1 MSRNRLRT
9 NFILNTVSQV
19 LRIIT
24 PFVTTP
30 YISRVLGV
38 DNVGIF
44 SYSYSVQSYF
54 CLFAVLGT
62 AAYGTREIARNR
74 DSREKVSLAF
84 WEIEALRA
92 VTALVAL
99 AGWAV
104 VIGIS
109 DNRVIYILL
118 STYLVASLLDISWL
132 YMGLE
137 MFPFIV
143 ARTILVRILEVVSIF
158 VFVKGPNDLPIYC
171 AIMGGG
177 TLIGNITLWLNLHK
191 CVDRVKRSLINPWR
205 HLKETLVYFLP
216 SVATTIYT
224 VLDKTLIGAIT
235 ASDYENGIYEQA
247 TKVVEIAKAIAFVSL
262 NTVMGPRSS
271 YLYQSGQFDKIK
283 ANLKLSTDI
292 MLTIGFG
299 FAFGIA
305 VVSDRFVPTF
315 FGAGYDGVILLLKLL
330 SPIIVIITVSSAL
343 GDQYYNPAGLRLK
356 TSMYLLVGAG
366 VNLVLNLLLI
376 PALYS
381 AGAVIASVI
390 AEIVISSLYL
400 IHCDGY
406 MSLKTLLRLSWK
418 KVIAGGVMVAAVLVA
433 DPRIPSNVPGLI
445 AVVAVGGC
453 VYLAALLALRDS
465 AMLYAVKE
473 FTKRLHRGGKKTQS
487 QE

>member
-1 MSRNRLRT
+1 MAKNRLRT
-9 NFILNTVSQV
+9 NFILNTIAQV

-44 SYSYSVQSYF
+44 SYSYSIQSYF

-62 AAYGTREIARNR
+62 AAYGTREIARKRDNR
-74 DSREKVSLAF
+74 AQVSTAF

-92 VTALVAL
+92 VTAMIAL
-99 AGWAV
+99 AGWMV
-104 VIGIS
+104 VVGVS
-109 DNRVIYILL
+109 DNRIIFIIL
-118 STYLVASLLDISWL
+118 STYLIASMLDISWL

-143 ARTILVRILEVVSIF
+143 ARTILVRLLEVVSVF
-158 VFVKGPNDLPIYC
+158 VFVKGEADLPIYC

-177 TLIGNITLWLNLHK
+177 TLIGNVTLWISLHK
-191 CVDRVKRSLINPWR
+191 CVDRVKLRNIHPWR
-205 HLKETLVYFLP
+205 HLKDTLVYFLP

-224 VLDKTLIGAIT
+224 VLDKTLIGVIT
-235 ASDYENGIYEQA
+235 SSDYENGIYEQA

-262 NTVMGPRSS
+262 NSVMSPRCS
-271 YLYQSGQFDKIK
+271 YLYRTGQFDKIK

-292 MLTIGFG
+292 MLAIGFG
-299 FAFGIA
+299 FVFGIA

-330 SPIIVIITVSSAL
+330 TPIIIIITISGAL
-343 GDQYYNPAGLRLK
+343 GDQYYNPAGLRAK
-356 TSMYLLVGAG
+356 TSRYLIVGAG

-376 PALYS
+376 PAFRS

-390 AEIVISSLYL
+390 AETVITALYL
-400 IHCDGY
+400 INCDGY
-406 MSLKTLLRLSWK
+406 LKLRTILKLSAK
-418 KVIAGGVMVAAVLVA
+418 KLIAGAVM
-433 DPRIPSNVPGLI
+433 
-445 AVVAVGGC
+445 VVAVLATDGLFAANVLGLFIVVAIGGS
-453 VYLAALLALRDS
+453 VYLAALLLLRDS
-465 AMLYAVKE
+465 AMMYAVNE
-473 FTKRLHRGGKKTQS
+473 LTKRILRKRNAG
-487 QE
+487 